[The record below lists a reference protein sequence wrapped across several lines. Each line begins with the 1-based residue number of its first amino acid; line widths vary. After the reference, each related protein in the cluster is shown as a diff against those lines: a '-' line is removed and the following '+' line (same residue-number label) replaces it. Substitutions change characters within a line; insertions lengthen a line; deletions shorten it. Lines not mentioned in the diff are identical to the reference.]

1 MGRVIGY
8 YSTSF
13 VLSHLQIFF
22 DKLHL
27 SCEGKIFS
35 ISSDQGENKERDVT
49 CWGWT
54 RFVNNQSNPSSFLRI
69 YVYSDAF
76 YHSKVVW
83 TMSRAAADTAAS
95 ALTSAG
101 VSVRKAGRV
110 KTALSPAVQMT
121 ARVRGP
127 AWRASV
133 CVTVISE
140 ERTAPSHGAPPTA
153 RAGGYALTESASA
166 RSPTPERTAWS
177 GGV

>member
-1 MGRVIGY
+1 MSLAGNAQDENKNV
-8 YSTSF
+8 F
-13 VLSHLQIFF
+13 
-22 DKLHL
+22 
-27 SCEGKIFS
+27 CS
-35 ISSDQGENKERDVT
+35 ISSISISFH
-49 CWGWT
+49 
-54 RFVNNQSNPSSFLRI
+54 FVYNQSNPSSFLRI
-69 YVYSDAF
+69 CIYSDAF

-83 TMSRAAADTAAS
+83 TLSRAAADTAAS

-133 CVTVISE
+133 CVIVISE
-140 ERTAPSHGAPPTA
+140 ERTAPSRGAPPTA
-153 RAGGYALTESASA
+153 RAGGCALMASACA
-166 RSPTPERTAWS
+166 RSPTPGKTAWS